1 MGVGILASQPV
12 DRRRRGPAPKST
24 HKQHIEIF
32 SDDPDVKLLQGFIS
46 GMHHINER
54 HLTLRHLKLVMAV
67 FLIGKAYNGTKPNRT
82 MLAAVSR
89 VDERELDPELTELVD
104 KRYLVEAFPL
114 FGQVTSKNT
123 TYKLGSMGG
132 TLMRHI
138 MGGNSR
144 IVQAIPD

>member
-12 DRRRRGPAPKST
+12 DRRRQGPAPRPSKT
-24 HKQHIEIF
+24 QPIEIF
-32 SDDPDVKLLQGFIS
+32 SDDPEVKLIQGFIA

-54 HLTLRHLKLVMAV
+54 HLTLRHLKLIMTV

-82 MLAAVSR
+82 MLAAVAR
-89 VDERELDPELTELVD
+89 VAERELDPELTELVD
-104 KRYLVEAFPL
+104 KRYLVENIPT
-114 FGQVTSKNT
+114 FGQVTSKT
-123 TYKLGSMGG
+123 MTYKLGSMGG

-144 IVQAIPD
+144 VVHGISG